1 MLIGFSSSKEGAVER
16 RVFPRLKSCINARL
30 LINQERDGEGVLYNF
45 SASGAAVKSNA
56 SVALGDQVVLH
67 LEGGSRF
74 EGAVARVFED
84 GFALEF
90 GMCESK
96 RRRLINALEP
106 KLKDQE
112 EITSLSIRHRMAER
126 IGGLRM
132 KTVCHTESGEIE
144 CRLVDVSLTGAAL
157 ETDAALSVGDDIMI
171 GQTRGKVIRRDG
183 SVYGVQF
190 APEAMLDDPDMET
203 RQEDDDADVPF
214 PRDKSKSA

>member
-1 MLIGFSSSKEGAVER
+1 MER
-16 RVFPRLKSCINARL
+16 RVFPRLKSRINTRL

-45 SASGAAVKSNA
+45 SASGAAIKSEA
-56 SVALGDQVVLH
+56 RVAPGDQVVLH

-74 EGAVARVFED
+74 AGAVSRVFED

-96 RRRLINALEP
+96 RQRLITALAP
-106 KLKDQE
+106 KFDE
-112 EITSLSIRHRMAER
+112 EDEITSLSIRHRMAER

-132 KTVCHTESGEIE
+132 KTICHTEDGEIE

-190 APEAMLDDPDMET
+190 ESEAALSASDDGQARPEESDPDISV
-203 RQEDDDADVPF
+203 A
-214 PRDKSKSA
+214 RDKSKSA

>member
-1 MLIGFSSSKEGAVER
+1 MER
-16 RVFPRLKSCINARL
+16 RVFPRLKSRINARL
-30 LINQERDGEGVLYNF
+30 LINQERDGEGVLCNF
-45 SASGAAVKSNA
+45 SASGAAVKSDA
-56 SVALGDQVVLH
+56 LVALGDQVVLH

-106 KLKDQE
+106 KFKEPDEL
-112 EITSLSIRHRMAER
+112 TSLSIRHRMAER

-132 KTVCHTESGEIE
+132 KTVCHTERGAIE

-157 ETDAALSVGDDIMI
+157 ETNAALSVGDEIMI

-183 SVYGVQF
+183 DVYGVQF
-190 APEAMLDDPDMET
+190 EPEAMLDDADGEAL
-203 RQEDDDADVPF
+203 QEDSSAEVPF
-214 PRDKSKSA
+214 TRDKSKSA